1 MMTKIAVGGIL
12 AGLVMFIWSSIAHLA
27 LPIGLMGFNAT
38 PGEDAVLAA
47 LKASN
52 SGSGLYI
59 LPGND
64 YFQSLSK
71 SSAEQ
76 QAAMKAMYDK
86 ARASGWAMVV
96 YHPDGGTEISA
107 KTLGLQFFSQV
118 VVCWIFAFALW
129 AAMPRIR
136 SFGMRVWLVAIM
148 GVLPF
153 VGSDFPN
160 WNWYGFPSAYMA
172 GKLLD
177 YWVGAILAGIFLAW
191 WLARGETA
199 PERESARMAA

>member
-1 MMTKIAVGGIL
+1 MMSKIAVGGIL
-12 AGLVMFIWSSIAHLA
+12 AGLVMFIWSFVAHMV
-27 LPIGLMGFNAT
+27 LPIGFMGISAT

-47 LKASN
+47 LKTNNA
-52 SGSGLYI
+52 GPGLYI
-59 LPGND
+59 MPGND

-71 SSAEQ
+71 SRDEQ
-76 QAAMKAMYDK
+76 MATMKAMTEK
-86 ARASGWAMVV
+86 AKTSGWAMII
-96 YHPDGGTEISA
+96 YHPEGGVEIGR

-118 VVCWIFAFALW
+118 IVGWIFAFALW
-129 AAMPRIR
+129 GAMPRIR

-148 GVLPF
+148 GLLPF

-177 YWVGAILAGIFLAW
+177 YWVGAIVAGIFLAW
-191 WLARGETA
+191 WLARGEERTA
-199 PERESARMAA
+199 

>member
-1 MMTKIAVGGIL
+1 MMSKIAVGGIL
-12 AGLVMFIWSSIAHLA
+12 AGLVMFIWSFIAHMV
-27 LPIGLMGFNAT
+27 LPIGFMGISAT

-47 LKASN
+47 LKSN
-52 SGSGLYI
+52 NAGAGLYI

-71 SSAEQ
+71 SRDEQ
-76 QAAMKAMYDK
+76 MAAMKAMTEK
-86 ARASGWAMVV
+86 SKTAGWAMIV
-96 YHPDGGTEISA
+96 YHPDGGVEIGL

-118 VVCWIFAFALW
+118 IVCWIFAFALW
-129 AAMPRIR
+129 GAVPRIR

-148 GVLPF
+148 GLLPF
-153 VGSDFPN
+153 VGADFPN

-177 YWVGAILAGIFLAW
+177 YWIGSILAGIFLAW
-191 WLARGETA
+191 WLSRGEERTA
-199 PERESARMAA
+199 